1 MGANLFKWGQIY
13 LFGSK
18 YTYFLANE
26 KIKILK
32 HQVAQHCHQD
42 ADTGIRQLSIGIRLI
57 YTSISLPDT
66 GIRPPDPS
74 IRQPDTGIRLP
85 DTAMSYCL
93 VQFCV
98 RLSLV

>member
-1 MGANLFKWGQIY
+1 MGANIFKWGQIY
-13 LFGSK
+13 LFGNK

-32 HQVAQHCHQD
+32 HQVAQDCHQD

-57 YTSISLPDT
+57 YTSISLPKT

-74 IRQPDTGIRLP
+74 SRFP

-98 RLSLV
+98 ILSLV